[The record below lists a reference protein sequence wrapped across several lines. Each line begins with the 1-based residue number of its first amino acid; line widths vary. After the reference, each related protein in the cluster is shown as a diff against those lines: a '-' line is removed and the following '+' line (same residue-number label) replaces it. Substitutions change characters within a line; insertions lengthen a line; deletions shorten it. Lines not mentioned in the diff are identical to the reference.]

1 MHRCHE
7 RGNSAEKGEVMEE
20 KIISLSNSEWYIME
34 NLWEES
40 PKTATQ
46 LIRAMEEETG
56 WAKSTTKTVLK
67 RMEQKGCIAYKE
79 GEKAREYYPLL
90 KRDEVVESETSSFI
104 NRIYN
109 GSLGLMVNTLVKKQE
124 ISDQEMEELYRI
136 IKEARKKKK

>member
-1 MHRCHE
+1 
-7 RGNSAEKGEVMEE
+7 ME
-20 KIISLSNSEWYIME
+20 S
-34 NLWEES
+34 LWEES
-40 PKTATQ
+40 PKKTATQ

-90 KRDEVVESETSSFI
+90 KRDEVVESETASFI

-109 GSLGLMVNTLVKKQE
+109 GSLGLMVNTLVRKQG

-136 IKEARKKKK
+136 IKEARKKKR

>member
-1 MHRCHE
+1 
-7 RGNSAEKGEVMEE
+7 MEG
-20 KIISLSNSEWYIME
+20 KITSLSNSEWHIME

-46 LIRAMEEETG
+46 LIKAMEEETG

-67 RMEQKGCIAYKE
+67 RMEQKGCIAYRE
-79 GEKAREYYPLL
+79 GERAREYYPLL

-124 ISDQEMEELYRI
+124 ISDQEMEELYQI